1 MKNNKI
7 LSALLTFIIL
17 LEIPCLATG
26 ISEIHKA
33 GITVTNNLLA
43 DNDFLFIE
51 EFFPKELDTWDNIT
65 GVVAVKRMDKLEYI
79 HPSELIVELLTVD
92 NHTLDRK
99 TLDDLTPIID
109 GNHFLVTFKAI
120 FIPSPYYIKI
130 TAVWNPPWGGEITA
144 TKSITIFVGY
154 WRKIDELVR
163 STQLTLYNISFTN
176 FLRELVEGTKDLGLD
191 GLYYLMIRQY
201 AVKAK
206 AEAVEANLTL
216 LPSLNIC
223 VIRIPGIPGDTDPT
237 VVERQVNQSLTV
249 LDAKGISY
257 TVTYIRTIDE
267 WLNMLNMSSM
277 EPKNLIVINCHGS
290 ILPSP
295 SQYLEDITV
304 LSTMYDISKFMNTS
318 VYDVLEDYGDNR
330 STTYPLWLEDFDIL
344 DPDVWEKNGIP
355 ESESTKVSFENT
367 SLTLNPEWL
376 SVSSGVLLKDFE
388 PYVSSGMLELTG
400 VTFSVLGFPGDTYEM
415 FVKTT
420 RPISITNYPIAYF
433 LASATPV
440 SFVQKSYYYLGIE
453 IFRHIYIVADI
464 EPPYHLYKKVDG
476 LHVEPVDGYNLTE
489 YFAIDFYT
497 DTQTLTYVYWIKD
510 SASPGLSNT
519 TNHKYLIKEIEPMG
533 PIEIRPF
540 EMRLY
545 EDWVSVFGSLPSSLY
560 VKIRAHNLVLHVDRF
575 VLGDALVHWL
585 TYEPTIY
592 DILDWWDIRR
602 KEREA
607 YELIMSD
614 SSLREDFLNFLISKG
629 YISEKDVQI
638 SIYRQYIENITSCIG
653 GKHWIWVVTSTPEN
667 QTFSFYVID
676 SLTGVT
682 RYAMPFDWVANSTLM
697 REVQGFSYLKER
709 NYWELAY
716 TTTSKPVMA
725 TKTSEAKT
733 YIENATTGLGTVLPN
748 SLSFTGTVEIPMLV
762 DNPDII
768 PYYETATGYVVVG
781 AYLGGNGIYVFNLLE
796 NATITCLAAYATWFS
811 QWGVKAAEIVTDLE
825 LMASIIYSYNS
836 TRYKEV
842 KTLATEFDWAWSE
855 RNFTALSLLFNDTM
869 KLCDEIL
876 EEFDNPLETI
886 LDFNIDIY
894 SSLSPFI
901 RQVLTRMEASI
912 AGGFQ
917 TVIDKI
923 NEMASK
929 IASIDV
935 ARIFDAIIGIQK
947 LIMVAAPLTA
957 LLAWGAGF
965 GSMTLIILSALVSL
979 GAYAGIQVANWVK
992 QTFQLVLNTLVGV
1005 LNFIS
1010 RMMIIMMRQ
1019 MIQLIN
1025 QVCFYIQQ
1033 GLYILSETIKTAV
1046 SKLVSVIADL
1056 AVLVVQMLTESIRTV
1071 YVAVN
1076 TAIQYF
1082 ALRFDQLEDRIDS
1095 LVGNLQLLVYNLS
1108 RAIYTFPEIKDTIYK
1123 MINEA
1128 WKRYGWLRYSLETLG
1143 RTVENFLYSI
1153 KSAEPLELLRQAK
1166 TGIFGGMLSKIV
1178 TGTTIFFMFQKNG
1191 TLVDVSS
1198 VNVTIS
1204 SVGGVVETGMAT
1216 RVAKGIYA
1224 YTSIFTLKPGI
1235 YSVTANGTLNGDWIT
1250 ATSEFYVESV
1260 EQPKQ
1265 GDLYFTD
1272 ISVSCP
1278 RKVSAGSTFRI
1289 QINATQVMWRWGMVT
1304 LRIALYTEKGEL
1316 VKAKEI
1322 SHISVGPEM
1331 TISRYEDFS
1340 IPLFT
1345 WPGEYVLVVTLIEEL
1360 TGDETS
1366 QRKPITVTW
1375 GVTSYIG
1382 FTLRYILVYIGA
1394 GYGII
1399 SLIRDMLKKREERKF
1414 PLPLKVQKPSCNG
1427 GYTCNFLFP

>member
-1 MKNNKI
+1 M
-7 LSALLTFIIL
+7 
-17 LEIPCLATG
+17 
-26 ISEIHKA
+26 
-33 GITVTNNLLA
+33 
-43 DNDFLFIE
+43 
-51 EFFPKELDTWDNIT
+51 LDT
-65 GVVAVKRMDKLEYI
+65 
-79 HPSELIVELLTVD
+79 
-92 NHTLDRK
+92 
-99 TLDDLTPIID
+99 
-109 GNHFLVTFKAI
+109 
-120 FIPSPYYIKI
+120 
-130 TAVWNPPWGGEITA
+130 
-144 TKSITIFVGY
+144 
-154 WRKIDELVR
+154 
-163 STQLTLYNISFTN
+163 
-176 FLRELVEGTKDLGLD
+176 
-191 GLYYLMIRQY
+191 
-201 AVKAK
+201 
-206 AEAVEANLTL
+206 
-216 LPSLNIC
+216 
-223 VIRIPGIPGDTDPT
+223 
-237 VVERQVNQSLTV
+237 
-249 LDAKGISY
+249 
-257 TVTYIRTIDE
+257 
-267 WLNMLNMSSM
+267 
-277 EPKNLIVINCHGS
+277 
-290 ILPSP
+290 
-295 SQYLEDITV
+295 
-304 LSTMYDISKFMNTS
+304 
-318 VYDVLEDYGDNR
+318 
-330 STTYPLWLEDFDIL
+330 
-344 DPDVWEKNGIP
+344 DVWKKNGIP
-355 ESESTKVSFENT
+355 ESESTKIYFENI

-376 SVSSGVLLKDFE
+376 SVSSGVWLKDFE
-388 PYVSSGMLELTG
+388 PYVSGGMIELTG
-400 VTFSVLGFPGDTYEM
+400 ITYIPALSAKSYEM
-415 FVKTT
+415 YINTSS
-420 RPISITNYPIAYF
+420 PISITSYPVAYI

-440 SFVQKSYYYLGIE
+440 SFVQKTIKFYGFPLYKYV
-453 IFRHIYIVADI
+453 YISADAK
-464 EPPYHLYKKVDG
+464 PPYHLYTKEDG
-476 LHVEPVDGYNLTE
+476 LDVEPVDGYNLTE

-519 TNHKYLIKEIEPMG
+519 TSHKYLIKEIEPMG

-545 EDWVSVFGSLPSSLY
+545 EDWVSVFGFLPSSLY
-560 VKIRAHNLVLHVDRF
+560 VQIRAHNLVLHVDRL

-592 DILDWWDIRR
+592 DVLDWWDVRS

-607 YELIMSD
+607 YEFIMSH

-629 YISEKDVQI
+629 YISEKDVQT

-653 GKHWIWVVTSTPEN
+653 GKHWIWVATSTPAN
-667 QTFSFYVID
+667 QTSSYYVTD

-709 NYWELAY
+709 NYWDLAY
-716 TTTSKPVMA
+716 TTTDETVIAS
-725 TKTSEAKT
+725 KTSEAET
-733 YIENATTGLGTVLPN
+733 YIENSETGLGAILPN
-748 SLSFTGTVEIPMLV
+748 SLSFSPTVETPLLV
-762 DNPDII
+762 ENPDIV
-768 PYYETATGYVVVG
+768 PYYETDTGYVVVG
-781 AYLGGNGIYVFNLLE
+781 AYLGGNGIYVFNLLS
-796 NATITCLAAYATWFS
+796 NTTITCLAAYATWFS

-836 TRYKEV
+836 TRYNEV
-842 KTLATEFDWAWSE
+842 KSLAARLDGAWAD

-869 KLCDEIL
+869 NLCDEIL
-876 EEFDNPLETI
+876 NEFDNPLENI
-886 LDFNIDIY
+886 LDFNINIY
-894 SSLSPFI
+894 SALRPFI
-901 RQVLTRMEASI
+901 QQVLTRMETSI
-912 AGGFQ
+912 VGSFQ

-979 GAYAGIQVANWVK
+979 GAYAGIQITNWVK

-1033 GLYILSETIKTAV
+1033 GLYILSEAIKITV
-1046 SKLVSVIADL
+1046 SKLVDLIAKL
-1056 AVLVVQMLTESIRTV
+1056 ATLVVQMLTEAIRTV
-1071 YVAVN
+1071 YTAVN

-1082 ALRFDQLEDRIDS
+1082 ALTFDQLEDRIDG

-1108 RAIYTFPEIKDTIYK
+1108 RALYTYPEIKDTIYR
-1123 MINEA
+1123 MVEEA

-1166 TGIFGGMLSKIV
+1166 TGIFGGLLSKIV
-1178 TGTTIFFMFQKNG
+1178 TGTTVFFMFQKNG
-1191 TLVDVSS
+1191 TLIDVSS
-1198 VNVTIS
+1198 VTVTIS
-1204 SVGGVVETGMAT
+1204 SIGGVIETGTAIK
-1216 RVAKGIYA
+1216 VAKGIYA
-1224 YTSIFTLKPGI
+1224 YTSTFILEPGT
-1235 YSVTANGTLNGDWIT
+1235 YSVMANATLDGDWIT
-1250 ATSEFYVESV
+1250 VTSELKVESV
-1260 EQPKQ
+1260 EQPSQ

-1278 RKVSAGSTFRI
+1278 RKVAAGTTFRI

-1304 LRIALYTEKGEL
+1304 LRIALYTERGEL

-1331 TISRYEDFS
+1331 TISRYEEFS
-1340 IPLFT
+1340 VPMFT

-1375 GVTSYIG
+1375 GVTSYVG
-1382 FTLRYILVYIGA
+1382 FTFRYVLVYIGA

-1399 SLIRDMLKKREERKF
+1399 SLIRDILKKREERKF
-1414 PLPLKVQKPSCNG
+1414 PLPLKVQNFSCNS
-1427 GYTCNFLFP
+1427 GYTCNFPFP